1 LKRSQP
7 SMARSLAAAGAA
19 TVAGMFLFEL
29 CKQLLFPH
37 ITIWVSHFVTISFT
51 TVLTVLAA
59 YFVSRKLAALTVT
72 LKADIAERTR
82 LEQLRREAEEELKL
96 SEANFRSLV
105 QNAPFGICRSSAG
118 SDRFLMANPALVR
131 ILGYT
136 SEQDLLNLHLSEDVQ
151 LQHGK
156 LGLLAD
162 EASQSDRFEVVAD
175 WKRSDATPIKVRI
188 TGRKVSEPQNGGDLL
203 EAIVEEITDRFTLEE
218 QLRQAQKMEAIG
230 RLAGGVAHDFNN
242 LLGVILGHTELLV
255 PLVEQENPL
264 YWHAQAIRR
273 AAEHAASLTA
283 QLLAF
288 GRRQILQVSVIDLNA
303 VVGNVGAMVRRLVGE
318 DIAVRTH
325 LGSDL
330 GKVKADP
337 VQLQQVILNLAANAR
352 DAMPQGGTI
361 TIETANA
368 ELDAEYEKQHKDA
381 SCGPWVMLA
390 ISDTGMGMDQETKA
404 RIFEPF
410 FTTKGVQQGTG
421 LGLASVYGIVKQCGG
436 LIYVYSEPGKGT
448 TFKIYL
454 PQVQETIEKESGF
467 QPVVPEPKE
476 GSETILLVEDAG
488 ELRILTRQFLEFFGY
503 SVLEAENAVAAVQ
516 KSKSHQGT
524 IHLLITDVVLPGD
537 SGPKLAASLASSRPE
552 MRVLYIS
559 GYTENA
565 IVHHGLLDPG
575 ITLLQK
581 PYSRDA
587 LVRKVRDVLDSTIAS
602 SINPR

>member
-1 LKRSQP
+1 MTRSQP
-7 SMARSLAAAGAA
+7 SMARSLAAAGMA
-19 TVAGMFLFEL
+19 TAGGMFLFEL
-29 CKQLLFPH
+29 SKQLLFPH

-59 YFVSRKLAALTVT
+59 SYVSRKLAALNVT
-72 LKADIAERTR
+72 LTADIAERTR
-82 LEQLRREAEEELKL
+82 LDQLRREAEEELKL

-118 SDRFLMANPALVR
+118 SDRFLMVNPALVR
-131 ILGYT
+131 ILGYA
-136 SEQDLLNLHLSEDVQ
+136 SEQDLLNLRLSEDVQ

-162 EASQSDRFEVVAD
+162 EASPSDRFEVIAD

-203 EAIVEEITDRFTLEE
+203 EAIVEEITDRLTLEE

-303 VVGNVGAMVRRLVGE
+303 VVGNVGTMVRRLVGE

-337 VQLQQVILNLAANAR
+337 VQLQQVILNLVANAR

-361 TIETANA
+361 TIETVNA

-381 SCGPWVMLA
+381 SSGPGVMLA

-421 LGLASVYGIVKQCGG
+421 LGLASVYGITKQGGG

-454 PQVQETIEKESGF
+454 PQVQEAIEKESGF

-476 GSETILLVEDAG
+476 GSETILLVEDSG
-488 ELRILTRQFLEFFGY
+488 ELRVLTRQFLEFFGY

-537 SGPKLAASLASSRPE
+537 SGPKLAASLVSSRPE

-587 LVRKVRDVLDSTIAS
+587 LVRTVREVLDSSNA
-602 SINPR
+602 